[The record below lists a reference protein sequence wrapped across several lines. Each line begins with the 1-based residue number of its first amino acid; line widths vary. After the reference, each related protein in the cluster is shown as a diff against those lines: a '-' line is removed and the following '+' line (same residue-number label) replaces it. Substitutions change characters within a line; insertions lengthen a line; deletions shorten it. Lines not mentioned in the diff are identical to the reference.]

1 MKFIKSFIVVLM
13 IGFFV
18 KGSIAFQL
26 GNQVEIST
34 EAESLTD
41 FLLNKEKL
49 DKSLEDGVYDYT
61 IYSMDGAGNTSNNIT
76 GQIKV
81 DTIPPDVLSLEA
93 YPTPFTPN
101 DDGVNDTAK
110 FAYKLSEP
118 AYVTT
123 NIYHDDGANYKTYKS
138 STDNFVYA
146 MDISSLV
153 YRPSSL
159 GTWAWDGKG
168 GRGELIGGKYTYQI
182 IAEDN
187 VGNLISSETKEIVVD
202 RATSLIPYCYADPDP
217 FSAVCEEGCHTDIK
231 YYISRNNVL
240 VTVEV
245 IGKEEKTIKT
255 LLLGEFQ
262 NKGDHFVSWNG
273 DFQEDYTGPV
283 CPKDKTK
290 VCDSA
295 YQFKISAYDAN
306 NKEGALN
313 SNTVYVDNT
322 PPYISIYHVDV
333 DYVSSE
339 ASLRYNLPENSIVN
353 AALYDEKGALVQNFA
368 SNEAQK
374 PGDYCLTWEGEE
386 KKTENVYFKIS
397 AKDSAQNTDE
407 KTSEIF
413 SLTSEKGLVLSDFLT
428 TPNPFTPNS
437 DAIDDQIKIFYKLSG
452 GTLDYKVNINI
463 LDSAKSTIRELVRDE
478 VLEAGNHSV
487 IWDGFKTGNQNN
499 IADDGGYY
507 VEIKVEDKLGNKVS
521 GQNELILVAT
531 RPEVGI
537 ATNYETFSPNS
548 DGVKDEIQFDYS
560 IDYNQT
566 YISKEA
572 LVKLEVL
579 NSSLEAVWEKIFSHS
594 PGNYSYL
601 WDGKTLLGE
610 RVRGGE
616 YYVKI
621 SATDGLRT
629 SAISKTVGF
638 FVDDSTPALEI
649 ISIEPNPFS
658 PDINYKKDQTVISF
672 SLSKKGYVTV
682 SVKKDGEVIKTL
694 QENKLTEAYV
704 PIITSKVEVKSSSV
718 KIKGIPT
725 LTWDGKN
732 ESGEFVPNNNY
743 NILISATDSAGN
755 TFEASGVI
763 TVDNT
768 APVIPTINSIFKSTN
783 NSLQIISGEAE
794 INSSVEVWVNG
805 VLTKKAL
812 AADGG
817 KYSSSITLKKGN
829 NLLKVR
835 AEDLAG
841 NVSMFSTT
849 TEVFYDTDEPVISNL
864 SILPNPA
871 TLGTLEISFTVSET
885 LASNPVV
892 KINDNLASFSS
903 CHLPLGPWYYDYNVT
918 ISDAQGYMI
927 VSIEA
932 VDEGGNNT
940 LYTQE
945 KLLEI
950 DTILP
955 DNPIINNISDYAN
968 SKTQL
973 ISGKAEA
980 YLQVYIYNNNLL
992 VTSTEASS
1000 NGIFSKTI
1008 TLNIGSN
1015 EIKVK
1020 AKDSAGNVSEFSNSQ
1035 IIIYD
1040 KTPPEISAVGISP
1053 SLSSVGM
1060 VTISFTASETLES
1073 DPIVK
1078 INGNLA
1084 TKRTSIVG
1092 SAVKYE
1098 YTYSIKEDDDQGAAD
1113 LLISV
1118 NDLAGNTSTY
1128 SADDLLTIDCLSPD
1142 SPIFNDLP
1150 EYTNTVSQ
1158 TITGNAEKNSFIYIY
1173 NNNLLVTSTE
1183 TSSSGIFSKTI
1194 NLDIGN
1200 NEVKVKAKDSAG
1212 NVSEFSNS
1220 QIIIYDKTPP
1230 EISDVGISPS
1240 LSSIGMVTISFTA
1253 SETLEADPIVK
1264 INGNLATKGT
1274 SIVGSVVKYEY
1285 TYSVKGDDEQGTAN
1299 LLISVNDLADNKS
1312 TYSADDL
1319 LTIDC
1324 VPPDVPILNDLSEYT
1339 NTISQTIVGKAEK
1352 NSFIY
1357 IYDNNVLVA
1366 STESSSSGIFSKT
1379 INLDIGNN
1387 EVKVKAKDSAGNV
1400 SEFSNSQII
1409 IYDKTP
1415 PEISDVGISPSL
1427 SSIGMVTISFTAS
1440 ETLEADPIVK
1450 INGNLATKGTSIVG
1464 SVVKYEY
1471 TYSIKGDD
1479 EQGTANLLIS
1489 VNDLSDNKSIY
1500 SAADLLTIDCLPPD
1514 VPILNDLPEYTNA
1527 VSQTIAGNAE
1537 KNSFIYIYN
1546 NNLLVTSTETSS
1558 SGIFSKTI
1566 TLNIVSNEVKVKA
1579 KDSAGNVSEFS
1590 NSQIIIYDKTP
1601 PEISDVGISPSLSSV
1616 GMVTISFKVSEML
1629 EADPI
1634 VKINGNLATKGTS
1647 IVGSVVKYEYT
1658 YSVKGDDEQ
1667 GTANLLISVNDL
1679 AGNKSTYNAD
1689 DLLTI
1694 DCIPPDI
1701 PILNDLPEYTNAVS
1715 QTITAN
1721 AEKNSFIYIYDNN
1734 VLVASTESSSS
1745 GTFSSAIS
1753 LSIGNNE
1760 VKVKAKDA
1768 AGNVSEFSNSQI
1780 IIYDK
1785 TPPEISAVGIS
1796 PSLSSIGMV
1805 TISFTASE
1813 TLESDP
1819 IVKINVI

>member
-548 DGVKDEIQFDYS
+548 DAVKDEIQFDYS

-1000 NGIFSKTI
+1000 NGIFSKAI

-1118 NDLAGNTSTY
+1118 NDLAGNKSTY

-1183 TSSSGIFSKTI
+1183 TSSSGIFSKTINLDIGNNEVKVKAKDSAGNVSEFSNSQIIIYDKTPPEISDVGISPSLSSVGMVTISFKVSEMLEADPIVKINGNLATKGTSIVGSVVKYEYTYSVKGDDEQGTANLLISVNDLSDNKSIYSAADLLTIDCLPPDVPILNDLPEYTNAVSQTIAGNAEKNSFIYIYDNNVLVASTESSSSGIFSKTI

-1324 VPPDVPILNDLSEYT
+1324 VPPDVPILNDLPEYT
-1339 NTISQTIVGKAEK
+1339 NAVSQTIAGKAEK

-1357 IYDNNVLVA
+1357 IYDNNVLVT
-1366 STESSSSGIFSKT
+1366 STETSSNGIFNKT
-1379 INLDIGNN
+1379 INLDIGSN
-1387 EVKVKAKDSAGNV
+1387 EVKVKAKDAAGNI
-1400 SEFSNSQII
+1400 SEFSNSQTI

-1415 PEISDVGISPSL
+1415 PEISDVAISPSL

-1440 ETLEADPIVK
+1440 GTLESDPIVK
-1450 INGNLATKGTSIVG
+1450 INGK
-1464 SVVKYEY
+1464 
-1471 TYSIKGDD
+1471 
-1479 EQGTANLLIS
+1479 
-1489 VNDLSDNKSIY
+1489 
-1500 SAADLLTIDCLPPD
+1500 
-1514 VPILNDLPEYTNA
+1514 
-1527 VSQTIAGNAE
+1527 
-1537 KNSFIYIYN
+1537 
-1546 NNLLVTSTETSS
+1546 
-1558 SGIFSKTI
+1558 
-1566 TLNIVSNEVKVKA
+1566 
-1579 KDSAGNVSEFS
+1579 
-1590 NSQIIIYDKTP
+1590 
-1601 PEISDVGISPSLSSV
+1601 
-1616 GMVTISFKVSEML
+1616 
-1629 EADPI
+1629 
-1634 VKINGNLATKGTS
+1634 LATKGTS

-1658 YSVKGDDEQ
+1658 YSVKEDDDQ
-1667 GTANLLISVNDL
+1667 GAANLLISVN
-1679 AGNKSTYNAD
+1679 
-1689 DLLTI
+1689 
-1694 DCIPPDI
+1694 
-1701 PILNDLPEYTNAVS
+1701 
-1715 QTITAN
+1715 
-1721 AEKNSFIYIYDNN
+1721 
-1734 VLVASTESSSS
+1734 
-1745 GTFSSAIS
+1745 
-1753 LSIGNNE
+1753 
-1760 VKVKAKDA
+1760 
-1768 AGNVSEFSNSQI
+1768 EFSNSQI

-1819 IVKINVI
+1819 IVKINGNLATKGTSIVGSVVKYEYTYSIKEDDDQGAADLLISVNDLA

>member
-918 ISDAQGYMI
+918 TSDAQGYMI

-1000 NGIFSKTI
+1000 NGIFSKAI

-1118 NDLAGNTSTY
+1118 NDLAGNKSTY

-1150 EYTNTVSQ
+1150 EYTNTISQ
-1158 TITGNAEKNSFIYIY
+1158 AITGN
-1173 NNNLLVTSTE
+1173 
-1183 TSSSGIFSKTI
+1183 
-1194 NLDIGN
+1194 
-1200 NEVKVKAKDSAG
+1200 
-1212 NVSEFSNS
+1212 
-1220 QIIIYDKTPP
+1220 
-1230 EISDVGISPS
+1230 
-1240 LSSIGMVTISFTA
+1240 
-1253 SETLEADPIVK
+1253 
-1264 INGNLATKGT
+1264 
-1274 SIVGSVVKYEY
+1274 
-1285 TYSVKGDDEQGTAN
+1285 
-1299 LLISVNDLADNKS
+1299 
-1312 TYSADDL
+1312 
-1319 LTIDC
+1319 
-1324 VPPDVPILNDLSEYT
+1324 
-1339 NTISQTIVGKAEK
+1339 AEK

-1357 IYDNNVLVA
+1357 IYDNNVLVS

-1387 EVKVKAKDSAGNV
+1387 EVKVKAKDAAGNV
-1400 SEFSNSQII
+1400 SQHCDIQNI
-1409 IYDKTP
+1409 IYDIERPQLSFIEVT
-1415 PEISDVGISPSL
+1415 PSL
-1427 SSIGMVTISFTAS
+1427 STIGPVSIGFTVSEPLIS
-1440 ETLEADPIVK
+1440 DPVVD
-1450 INGNLATKGTSIVG
+1450 INGNLAVRESMENQISGIRYYYIYEVTSADQEDAATISIKVDDIAG
-1464 SVVKYEY
+1464 NLT
-1471 TYSIKGDD
+1471 TYS
-1479 EQGTANLLIS
+1479 
-1489 VNDLSDNKSIY
+1489 SDKF
-1500 SAADLLTIDCLPPD
+1500 LTIDFSSPDAPSIAELP
-1514 VPILNDLPEYTNA
+1514 NYTNI
-1527 VSQTIAGNAE
+1527 STYTISGEAE
-1537 KNSFIYIYN
+1537 PSTQINIYN
-1546 NNLLVTSTETSS
+1546 NSILVA
-1558 SGIFSKTI
+1558 TI
-1566 TLNIVSNEVKVKA
+1566 NCEKDGTFGVTLSLNIGKNEIKITA
-1579 KDSAGNVSEFS
+1579 EDSAGNMSELSSTQTIFYDIETPKISEVSV
-1590 NSQIIIYDKTP
+1590 N
-1601 PEISDVGISPSLSSV
+1601 PSLSSLGFV
-1616 GMVTISFKVSEML
+1616 LIEFLASEKLSGDPLVKVNDSVADKIIGIQNAGAASWSYQYACTIDLNDQQGAAV
-1629 EADPI
+1629 I
-1634 VKINGNLATKGTS
+1634 S
-1647 IVGSVVKYEYT
+1647 IEVM
-1658 YSVKGDDEQ
+1658 
-1667 GTANLLISVNDL
+1667 DL
-1679 AGNKSTYNAD
+1679 AGNKSTYSAD

-1694 DCIPPDI
+1694 DCLSPDS
-1701 PILNDLPEYTNAVS
+1701 PIFNDLPE
-1715 QTITAN
+1715 
-1721 AEKNSFIYIYDNN
+1721 
-1734 VLVASTESSSS
+1734 
-1745 GTFSSAIS
+1745 
-1753 LSIGNNE
+1753 
-1760 VKVKAKDA
+1760 
-1768 AGNVSEFSNSQI
+1768 
-1780 IIYDK
+1780 
-1785 TPPEISAVGIS
+1785 
-1796 PSLSSIGMV
+1796 
-1805 TISFTASE
+1805 
-1813 TLESDP
+1813 
-1819 IVKINVI
+1819 